1 MLEGVNRRLVERQIT
16 VALTEAF
23 EDQLISA
30 GYDQR
35 YGARP
40 MRRAIARLVED
51 SLAEAILVGTV
62 QDGDAL
68 LLDVDEDGQ
77 VQVRKQETP
86 ALAAMNR

>member
-1 MLEGVNRRLVERQIT
+1 
-16 VALTEAF
+16 
-23 EDQLISA
+23 
-30 GYDQR
+30 
-35 YGARP
+35 
-40 MRRAIARLVED
+40 
-51 SLAEAILVGTV
+51 VGTV